1 MAAKKRPQM
10 TARQVSELYGIPNRT
25 ARDWLDAGMPQVVG
39 KEQEEWVKHR
49 QSTGKNRP
57 KGILAGVESKELLDL
72 AERKLYEDIRY
83 RRLKSRREIIAIE
96 REKGRLIS
104 LADAQQTYGNF
115 VSMVNTRLRSIGRS
129 ICDFLIHLEDPR
141 EAERIVQDEIN
152 KALDVLANDDG
163 IVLQESMQK
172 TRRTRKSNRKPVGR
186 KKPRAD

>member
-1 MAAKKRPQM
+1 M

-39 KEQEEWVKHR
+39 KEQEEWVNHR

-163 IVLQESMQK
+163 IVLQESVQK
-172 TRRTRKSNRKPVGR
+172 TRRTRKGNRKPVGR